1 MKQPEFREL
10 ARMAAWALLVGSTA
24 CTGHISDPVGLFG
37 AAGGNSGVGMATVPG
52 AGPAAGSGAG
62 GASGTG
68 TGAGGSGPSGSPSA
82 IGRVVLR
89 RMTRAEYDN
98 TARDLLGVDIRPAD
112 AFPPDVGAYGFDNAA
127 GSQSLS
133 ASHLEAFEQASEKL
147 VTAWAATPALRSRV
161 LTCDIAQATCMR
173 TALEGF
179 TPKAWRR
186 PVQPTEIDRL
196 ITLAQTEKG
205 TPDAKLQLA
214 LRGVLTSPN
223 FIFLTEKDPDPT
235 SLAIH
240 RLAGHELANRMS
252 YFLWSSMPD
261 DKLFAAA
268 PTLQDDATLVSE
280 FARMLADPKARAL
293 LDEFAAQWFDLPG
306 LDDHEVEAKLFPT
319 VTPALLANMQ
329 DETKLFF
336 QDVLAGGGAIRS
348 LLVSDHT
355 FVNPALAAHY
365 KLPAPAGTGFSKI
378 SVANTNRLG
387 GILGH
392 ASVLTDTSAA
402 DATRPVKRGE
412 WVLTNVLCTPPP
424 PPPPGVN
431 TTLPP
436 PNADAGLATTRDR
449 LAAHRSDPICAG
461 CHNSLDP
468 VGLGLENY
476 DAVGA
481 YRTMDNGKAV
491 DPSGKLPNGLVFKN
505 GQELAQSLADDPQM
519 AACVLEKLFTYAL
532 GRPPTTEDAWHVG
545 KIGAKNPDAVRDVL
559 QKLVTSE
566 TFRSRRGEM

>member
-1 MKQPEFREL
+1 
-10 ARMAAWALLVGSTA
+10 
-24 CTGHISDPVGLFG
+24 
-37 AAGGNSGVGMATVPG
+37 
-52 AGPAAGSGAG
+52 
-62 GASGTG
+62 
-68 TGAGGSGPSGSPSA
+68 
-82 IGRVVLR
+82 
-89 RMTRAEYDN
+89 
-98 TARDLLGVDIRPAD
+98 
-112 AFPPDVGAYGFDNAA
+112 
-127 GSQSLS
+127 
-133 ASHLEAFEQASEKL
+133 
-147 VTAWAATPALRSRV
+147 
-161 LTCDIAQATCMR
+161 LTCDIAQATCLR

-186 PVQPTEIDRL
+186 PVTPAEIDRL
-196 ITLAQTEKG
+196 VTLSQTEKG
-205 TPDAKLQLA
+205 TADAKLQLA

-223 FIFLTEKDPDPT
+223 FIFLIEKDPAPT

-240 RLAGHELANRMS
+240 RLAGHELASRLS

-261 DKLFAAA
+261 DKLFAAT
-268 PTLQDDATLVSE
+268 PNLQDDATLTSE
-280 FARMLADPKARAL
+280 LGRMLADPKAKAL

-319 VTPALLANMQ
+319 VTPALLGNMQ

-336 QDVLAGGGAIRS
+336 QDLLSNGGAIRS
-348 LLVSDHT
+348 LLVADYT
-355 FVNPALAAHY
+355 FVNPALATHY
-365 KLPAPAGTGFSKI
+365 KLPAPSGAGFSKV

-392 ASVLTDTSAA
+392 GSVLTDTSAA

-481 YRTMDNGKAV
+481 YRTTDNGKPV
-491 DPSGKLPNGLVFKN
+491 DPAGKLPNGLEFKN
-505 GQELAQSLADDPQM
+505 GPELAQRLADDPQM
-519 AACVLEKLFTYAL
+519 SACVLEKLFTYAL
-532 GRPPTTEDAWHVG
+532 GRPPGVEDSWHVG
-545 KIGAKNPDAVRDVL
+545 NIAPKNADALRAVL
-559 QKLVTSE
+559 GKLVMSE